1 MSYDVP
7 KRDRDIKP
15 EEVRELVG
23 RDDPLIFDLGCND
36 AETSASFLCVMPL
49 AHIICVECN
58 PVPLKRFKLR
68 GHSQV
73 TLFECAVYHRNG
85 RIKFFPSGGK
95 IPGSTAPCADDWD
108 YSGSTRKPTGHL
120 IRDSRI
126 TFDREIEVEAKTLDH
141 IANDFTGLLR
151 GTIDFIHADLQGGE
165 ASMILGGQQTLVRT
179 RWMYLETHKQELYER
194 QADLR
199 GLLSF
204 LPDWDLVSQWSENS
218 LFKNREISDE

>member
-1 MSYDVP
+1 MVYDVP
-7 KRDRDIKP
+7 KRDRDIKA

-23 RDDPLIFDLGCND
+23 RDDPLIFDLGTND
-36 AETSASFLCVMPL
+36 GDSSADFLRVMPR
-49 AHIICVECN
+49 ATIVCVECN
-58 PVPLKRFKLR
+58 PQPLKRFKLR
-68 GHSQV
+68 GDPRV

-108 YSGSTRKPTGHL
+108 YSGSTRRPTGHL

-141 IANDFTGLLR
+141 IASDFTGILR

-165 ASMILGGQQTLVRT
+165 ASMILGGQQTLQRT
-179 RWMYLETHKQELYER
+179 RYLYLEYYDRELYEH
-194 QADLR
+194 QADLKA
-199 GLLSF
+199 LVSF
-204 LPDWDLVSQWSENS
+204 LPDWKLLSIWGENAMFENQE
-218 LFKNREISDE
+218 LR

>member
-1 MSYDVP
+1 MPYDVP
-7 KRDRDIKP
+7 KRDRDIKA

-23 RDDPLIFDLGCND
+23 RDDPLIFDCGCND
-36 AETSASFLCVMPL
+36 AESSAGFLRVMPR
-49 AHIICVECN
+49 ATIVCVECN
-58 PVPLKRFKLR
+58 PQPLKRFKLR
-68 GHSQV
+68 DDPRV

-95 IPGSTAPCADDWD
+95 IPGSNAPCADDWD
-108 YSGSTRKPTGHL
+108 YSGSTRRPTGHL

-126 TFDREIEVEAKTLDH
+126 TFDREIEVEARTLDEL
-141 IANDFTGLLR
+141 AARFR
-151 GTIDFIHADLQGGE
+151 GCIDFIHADLQGGE
-165 ASMILGGQQTLVRT
+165 ASMILGGQQTLART

-204 LPDWDLVSQWSENS
+204 LPDWSLVGIFAENA
-218 LFKNREISDE
+218 LFKNDYTTY

>member
-1 MSYDVP
+1 MPYDVP
-7 KRDRDIKP
+7 KRDRDIKA

-23 RDDPLIFDLGCND
+23 RDDPLIFDCGCND
-36 AETSASFLCVMPL
+36 AESSAEFLRVMPR
-49 AHIICVECN
+49 ATIVCCECN
-58 PVPLKRFKLR
+58 PQPLKRFKLR
-68 GHSQV
+68 DDPRV
-73 TLFECAVYHRNG
+73 TLLECAVYHRNG

-108 YSGSTRKPTGHL
+108 YSGSTRRPTGHL

-126 TFDREIEVEAKTLDH
+126 TFDREIEVEARTLDEL
-141 IANDFTGLLR
+141 ATRFR
-151 GTIDFIHADLQGGE
+151 GCIDFIHADLQGGE
-165 ASMILGGQQTLVRT
+165 ASMILGGQQTLQRT

-204 LPDWDLVSQWSENS
+204 LPDWDLVATYSENS
-218 LFKNREISDE
+218 LFKNREIGDE